1 LSWIADALPLECAYD
16 ALASV
21 AGGGEYRARL
31 TADVAVPVGA
41 APLALAL
48 GPATLRRRTA

>member
-1 LSWIADALPLECAYD
+1 LSWIADALPRECAYD

-31 TADVAVPVGA
+31 TADVAVTVGA